1 MQALARMRM
10 VRTSSIAAGGL
21 PVGFAVWVDAPWAY
35 RAVMAS
41 SGLLFLLAALFCT
54 RMPDRALNG
63 HRTPASVASVLANR
77 PYIALIAVYG
87 ALTLST
93 IVLGVGLP
101 LWVVGHSA
109 APSWIVGAFKF
120 LNTLCVIAWQARA
133 NRGTDRL
140 ERALGRLRTGGVFAA
155 ISSAAVLA
163 MGSNGVF
170 GDIAIV
176 LIVVAMFSM
185 GEVFPGSR
193 RSGCGARA
201 YSPGAA
207 ADLHGRLQRGVRRRD
222 GHRAVDGDGD
232 RRGPRV
238 GLERARRSASERQS
252 INGTSVVTE
261 DNNFYPAHA
270 DIVHARMREALAL
283 ATEAVG
289 LSDPNPRVGCVLT
302 DASSRVI
309 GRGHTQQAGGAH
321 AEVMALRDAAAGGES
336 VVGATAYVTL
346 EPCSHCGRT
355 PPCCNALI
363 DAGLRRVVVAL
374 RDANPVVAG
383 FGLARLREAG
393 IDVVELPDG
402 ALRDEAQ
409 RLNVGFLF
417 RMRHGRPWVRMK
429 LAASLDGKTAMPDGD
444 SKWITAEAARRDG
457 HAWRRRAGAILTGVG
472 TVLADDPELDARLF
486 PTARQPLRIVVDSML
501 RTPVGARLLNAG
513 EPVRI
518 YYASARMNDGRKE
531 TLESRRADLRHLP
544 NTAGGLDLQAL
555 IGELGQEGINELH
568 VEAGGNLNGALIR
581 AGLVDKLL
589 IYVAPRLI
597 GAGRDLAA
605 LASAGTV
612 GKSPVFRFIQ
622 TDQVGQDVRLL
633 AVRAEK
639 SN

>member
-1 MQALARMRM
+1 M
-10 VRTSSIAAGGL
+10 
-21 PVGFAVWVDAPWAY
+21 
-35 RAVMAS
+35 
-41 SGLLFLLAALFCT
+41 
-54 RMPDRALNG
+54 
-63 HRTPASVASVLANR
+63 
-77 PYIALIAVYG
+77 
-87 ALTLST
+87 
-93 IVLGVGLP
+93 
-101 LWVVGHSA
+101 
-109 APSWIVGAFKF
+109 
-120 LNTLCVIAWQARA
+120 
-133 NRGTDRL
+133 
-140 ERALGRLRTGGVFAA
+140 
-155 ISSAAVLA
+155 
-163 MGSNGVF
+163 
-170 GDIAIV
+170 
-176 LIVVAMFSM
+176 
-185 GEVFPGSR
+185 
-193 RSGCGARA
+193 
-201 YSPGAA
+201 
-207 ADLHGRLQRGVRRRD
+207 
-222 GHRAVDGDGD
+222 
-232 RRGPRV
+232 
-238 GLERARRSASERQS
+238 
-252 INGTSVVTE
+252 TE

-302 DASSRVI
+302 DASNRVI

-346 EPCSHCGRT
+346 EPCSHFGRT
-355 PPCCNALI
+355 PPRCNALI

-486 PTARQPLRIVVDSML
+486 PTARQPQRIVVDSML

-581 AGLVDKLL
+581 AGLVDELL